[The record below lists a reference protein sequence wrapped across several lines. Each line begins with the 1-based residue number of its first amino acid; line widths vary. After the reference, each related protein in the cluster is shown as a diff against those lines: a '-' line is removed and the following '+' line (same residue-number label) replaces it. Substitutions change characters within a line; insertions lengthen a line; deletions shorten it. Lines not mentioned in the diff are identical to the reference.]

1 MMKFGMGTRPWAG
14 LDVGTHSVKLV
25 ALQPGA
31 TRGRYAEA
39 TIPRALAGD
48 EPPAP
53 AILAGLIDDCMTRIE
68 ETPRSFR
75 GISIGVSGPDV
86 IVKPVTLPWMDD
98 GEIAGAL
105 GFEARKH
112 VPFDLSTLVLDHQV
126 LTRHAPEK
134 RLDVLLATVS
144 QQRLERAIAPLREL
158 GVEADI
164 VDAAPLALS
173 NALTQS
179 QPRDNDQ
186 EGHVLLDAGHRG
198 SWLTFRHRGLPFFA
212 RRLDWGGHALTQ
224 AIASATG
231 GSLERAESWKL
242 DAGALLTQESAEA
255 TAARA
260 SVAKLA
266 DEVRRSLAFYGTVAA
281 LPSSMS
287 LHVSGGSARLAGFTE
302 VLGERLG
309 LPTLPFSPLDSVD
322 RGVRIQAGGPQYAL
336 AYGLALR
343 AV

>member
-14 LDVGTHSVKLV
+14 LDIGTHSVKLV

-39 TIPRALAGD
+39 SIPRALAGD

-68 ETPRSFR
+68 ESPRSFR

-86 IVKPVTLPWMDD
+86 IVKPVALPWMDD
-98 GEIAGAL
+98 AEIAGAL
-105 GFEARKH
+105 KFEARKH

-134 RLDVLLATVS
+134 RLEVLMATVA

-173 NALTQS
+173 NALGQIQS
-179 QPRDNDQ
+179 RDVEN

-198 SWLTFRHRGLPFFA
+198 SWLTFRHKGLPYFA
-212 RRLDWGGHALTQ
+212 RRLDWGGHTLTQ
-224 AIASATG
+224 AIANATT
-231 GSLERAESWKL
+231 GSLERAEGWKL
-242 DAGALLTQESAEA
+242 DAGASLQQDAPEA
-255 TAARA
+255 VAAREA
-260 SVAKLA
+260 IAKLA
-266 DEVRRSLAFYGTVAA
+266 DEVRRSLAFYGTLAP
-281 LPSSMS
+281 LPASVT

-309 LPTLPFSPLDSVD
+309 LPTFTFSPLDTVD